1 MLEYFKSLQFSV
13 MEAAVLDSAL
23 AAHADKLASM
33 MTDTSM
39 PALSIR
45 NMRIELEA
53 AQHALGKLAASRFE
67 AVNTLDVRGI
77 GQAGNRY
84 KEFCRLRDYRKP
96 GVEVCQH
103 TEAEA
108 FALATSE
115 DIKKKIEADAIANK
129 EGEKS
134 R

>member
-1 MLEYFKSLQFSV
+1 M
-13 MEAAVLDSAL
+13 LDSAL
-23 AAHADKLASM
+23 AAHADKLAAM
-33 MTDTSM
+33 ITDASM

-67 AVNTLDVRGI
+67 AVNALAAKN
-77 GQAGNRY
+77 AGAAGSQYR
-84 KEFCRLRDYRKP
+84 EFCRLRDYRKP

-108 FALATSE
+108 FALATGPYVESQSLSPPP
-115 DIKKKIEADAIANK
+115 ACTDA
-129 EGEKS
+129 EKFT
-134 R
+134 